1 MRAPSYRNP
10 DASADYLH
18 QLGVRFS
25 ASVPITS
32 AMVADPS
39 QGGFMTLGGAAEASP
54 SSMPAAVGVA
64 PGGKQHATNVHVG
77 MWLLGAG
84 VFIAGWHL
92 SGFRMAFD
100 VGMGR

>member
-1 MRAPSYRNP
+1 MRPRYRNP
-10 DASADYLH
+10 DASADYLR
-18 QLGVRFS
+18 QAGVRFS
-25 ASVPITS
+25 ATVPITS

-39 QGGFMTLGGAAEASP
+39 QGYMHLGGPGEAP
-54 SSMPAAVGVA
+54 PGAAAVGIA
-64 PGGKQHATNVHVG
+64 QPAGKQHATNVHVG

-84 VFIAGWHL
+84 IFIGAWHL